1 MENRIAASTERSDM
15 ANSITVYIKG
25 KPVRYETTHWFPWF
39 EKPVRKGMY
48 VVGSDLLHV
57 MQYWDGKH
65 WIRGNKTLAEDQD
78 MCWMGWTGKL
88 L

>member
-1 MENRIAASTERSDM
+1 M
-15 ANSITVYIKG
+15 ANSITVYVRG

-57 MQYWDGKH
+57 LQYWDGKH

-78 MCWMGWTGKL
+78 VCWMGWTGRTL
-88 L
+88 